1 MKKFLKTKEDFLQY
15 KYLNIPLNVD
25 GSGYTR
31 YGAAMY
37 FYNKGL
43 ISEEILEKYRI
54 CCKFDSYDPKDTS
67 YQNYLIKIIYHLTVN
82 S

>member
-25 GSGYTR
+25 ESGYTR

-43 ISEEILEKYRI
+43 ISEEMLEKYRI

-67 YQNYLIKIIYHLTVN
+67 N
-82 S
+82 